1 MVGQVEAVLVELDL
15 NQLLEGGGPHTQ
27 IPQFNV
33 VSGEKWIH
41 LYHKKV
47 FV

>member
-33 VSGEKWIH
+33 VSREKWIH
-41 LYHKKV
+41 LDHKKV

>member
-15 NQLLEGGGPHTQ
+15 NQLLEGGGPHPQ

-33 VSGEKWIH
+33 VTREKWID
-41 LYHKKV
+41 LDFKKV